1 MDKHRCG
8 TFLRIESTGSIKL
21 RLTRSTNSPGE
32 SLIQSA
38 CPDLLNL
45 NSTVR
50 GEAKRARRKPS
61 AAANTM
67 GLRSFI
73 SPTFRKRYR
82 LILKIL
88 QQTLL
93 SRSTR
98 FVKALYGSR

>member
-8 TFLRIESTGSIKL
+8 TFPRIESTGNMEL

-45 NSTVR
+45 HSTIR
-50 GEAKRARRKPS
+50 GEAKRAKRKPS

-67 GLRSFI
+67 ACGALSVTDLPKAVSANPKNFTTNAFDSEHPIRESALRI
-73 SPTFRKRYR
+73 R
-82 LILKIL
+82 
-88 QQTLL
+88 
-93 SRSTR
+93 
-98 FVKALYGSR
+98 